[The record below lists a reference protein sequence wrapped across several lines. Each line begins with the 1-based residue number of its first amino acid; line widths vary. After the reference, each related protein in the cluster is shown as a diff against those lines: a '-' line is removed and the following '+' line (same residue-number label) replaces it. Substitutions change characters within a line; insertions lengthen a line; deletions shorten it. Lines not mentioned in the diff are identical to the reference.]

1 MVYDEPP
8 ANLANGRAM
17 QAAIRASGELERV
30 ASRASSSFELP
41 RNLTLRVS
49 ACGTPDAWFNSVSGE
64 LTLCYELLG
73 HFHELARSLP
83 DLQRRRAV
91 TPR

>member
-1 MVYDEPP
+1 MSVRRTLG
-8 ANLANGRAM
+8 NLDHKI
-17 QAAIRASGELERV
+17 AAITSE
-30 ASRASSSFELP
+30 

-83 DLQRRRAV
+83 DLQRHRAV